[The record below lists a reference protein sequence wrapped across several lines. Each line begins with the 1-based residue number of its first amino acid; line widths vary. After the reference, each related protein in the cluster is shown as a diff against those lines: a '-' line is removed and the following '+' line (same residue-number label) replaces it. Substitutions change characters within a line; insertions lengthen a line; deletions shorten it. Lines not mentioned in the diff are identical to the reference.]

1 MTDTAAPG
9 RSVLRDALASGRF
22 VVTAELGPP
31 RGADPRS
38 LQAKAGLLRD
48 WVDAVNITD
57 NQGANVRL
65 SALAGSV
72 LVQRAGVDPVLQ
84 MTTRDRNRIGLQSDL
99 IGAAALGLTN
109 VLLLTGDHPRFG
121 DHPGA
126 APVFDIDS
134 VQLLWTARLMRD
146 EGRLLSGRRV
156 DPAPDLHLGAVENPF
171 SPPARFRA
179 RRLGKKVAAGAQFVQ
194 TQFVFDVEAFAR
206 WMVEV
211 RDLGLHERC
220 KIIAG
225 VGPIRTP
232 RALEHMR
239 TNVPGLSIPQHVV
252 DRLSAATPGTFADE
266 GNRLCAETIEL
277 VREIPGVAGVHVMA
291 FGHEEHIPTILR
303 QAGIAQRTPS
313 NAH

>member
-1 MTDTAAPG
+1 MTTPPVVG
-9 RSVLRDALASGRF
+9 GLRAALADGRF

-31 RGADPRS
+31 RGPDTQA
-38 LQAKAGLLRD
+38 LQAKAALLRD

-65 SALAGSV
+65 SALAGSL

-84 MTTRDRNRIGLQSDL
+84 LTTRDRNRIGLQSDL

-121 DHPGA
+121 DHPDA

-134 VQLLWTARLMRD
+134 VQLLWTAKLMRD

-156 DPAPDLHLGAVENPF
+156 EPPPDFFLGAVENPF
-171 SPPARFRA
+171 SPPVRFRA

-211 RDLGLHERC
+211 RDLGLDERC

-239 TNVPGLSIPQHVV
+239 TKVPGLSIPQAVV
-252 DRLSAATPGTFADE
+252 DRLSSVAPDAFADE
-266 GNRLCAETIEL
+266 GMRLCAEIIEQ

-291 FGHEEHIPTILR
+291 FGHEDQVPAILQ
-303 QAGIAQRTPS
+303 QAGIAQRTPE

>member
-1 MTDTAAPG
+1 MTVIPVG
-9 RSVLRDALASGRF
+9 GGLRAALAGGRF

-31 RGADPRS
+31 RGPDTQG
-38 LQAKAGLLRD
+38 LQAKAALLRD
-48 WVDAVNITD
+48 WVDAANVTD

-65 SALAGSV
+65 SALAGCV
-72 LVQRAGVDPVLQ
+72 LVQQAGVDPVLQ

-109 VLLLTGDHPRFG
+109 VLLLTGDHPKFG
-121 DHPGA
+121 DHPEA

-134 VQLLWTARLMRD
+134 IQLLWTAKLMRD

-156 DPAPDLHLGAVENPF
+156 EPPPDFFLGAVENPF
-171 SPPARFRA
+171 SPPVRFRA

-239 TNVPGLSIPQHVV
+239 SNVPGLSIPQPVV
-252 DRLSAATPGTFADE
+252 DRLSRVAPGAFADE
-266 GNRLCAETIEL
+266 GIRLCAEIIEQ

-303 QAGIAQRTPS
+303 QAGIPQRTPE